1 MNILVVEDEE
11 HVADILQ
18 RALVELGNSCVIAR
32 DAAQADRLLDRE
44 AIDAVTL
51 DLGIPDPGGLEWL
64 ESVARSRPD
73 LAQKTLVITGR
84 LLEPE
89 SVLRLARCGAGLLAK
104 PFTLRHL
111 SDAVRSQLD
120 HGRPSSD

>member
-18 RALVELGNSCVIAR
+18 RALVEMGNSCVIAR
-32 DAAQADRLLDRE
+32 DAAEADRLLDRE
-44 AIDAVTL
+44 AIDAMTL
-51 DLGIPDPGGLEWL
+51 DLGIPDRGGLEWL

-84 LLEPE
+84 LLASE
-89 SVLRLARCGAGLLAK
+89 SVLRVARCGAGLLAK

-111 SDAVRSQLD
+111 NDAVRTQLD
-120 HGRPSSD
+120 HCRPSSD